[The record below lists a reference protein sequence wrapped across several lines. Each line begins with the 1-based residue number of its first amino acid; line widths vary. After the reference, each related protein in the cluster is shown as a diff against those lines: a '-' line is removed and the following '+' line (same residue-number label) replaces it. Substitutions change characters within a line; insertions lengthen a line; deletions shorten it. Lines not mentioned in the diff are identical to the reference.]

1 MHMAK
6 VLKWLGVGLAGL
18 LGLILLAVVVL
29 FIIGNNRVNQTYQV
43 TPLPVEVSAGAESLA
58 RGEHLVEVAC
68 KSCHGADLSGQPLMD
83 EPGIG
88 TIYTANLTR
97 GKGGILSDHTQQDL
111 VRAIRHGV
119 GHDGR
124 KLFIMPAESFIFLS
138 AEDLGAIIA
147 YLQTIPPVD
156 NEIPDPKLTLVGRV
170 LLGAGLF
177 GQPFPAEYVDHETSF
192 VDMPEIG
199 ANLAYG
205 FYLTRVCT
213 SCHGEDLAGKQPGDP
228 ASPFAPNLTMG
239 GELIGWSETDFV
251 SSLRTGVT
259 PSGHELNPE
268 AMPWK
273 SFGKFHDKELSA
285 IWMYLQSLPA
295 TETSASN

>member
-1 MHMAK
+1 MAK
-6 VLKWLGVGLAGL
+6 VLKLLGIGLAGL
-18 LGLILLAVVVL
+18 LGLIFLAAAIL
-29 FIIGNNRVNQTYQV
+29 FFIGNNRIHQTYQV
-43 TPLPVEVSAGAESLA
+43 TPLAVEVPTGADTLS
-58 RGEHLVEVAC
+58 RGEHLVDVAC

-119 GHDGR
+119 DHDGR
-124 KLFIMPAESFIFLS
+124 KLFIMPAESFVHLS

-147 YLQTIPPVD
+147 YLQTLPPVD
-156 NEIPDPKLTLVGRV
+156 REVPQPKLTLVGRI
-170 LLGAGLF
+170 LLGAGMF
-177 GQPFPAEYVDHETSF
+177 GQPFPAEYIDHQTPF
-192 VDMPEIG
+192 AAMPQIG
-199 ANLAYG
+199 ANLEYG
-205 FYLTRVCT
+205 YYLTRTCT
-213 SCHGEDLAGKQPGDP
+213 SCHGSDLAGKQPGDP

-239 GELIGWSETDFV
+239 GELVGWSEADFMNA
-251 SSLRTGVT
+251 LRSGIT
-259 PSGHELNPE
+259 PSGHELDPE

-273 SFGKFHDKELSA
+273 SFGKFHDEELSA

-295 TETSASN
+295 VATSASK